1 MKHEVLWALRPT
13 LGNTVVLNTR
23 FSGRAY
29 LIGNTIVLTTRFSGC
44 YPISVDIPLELE
56 AALLLLYDGREME
69 SYLSTTY
76 WSESTIIAM
85 IM

>member
-13 LGNTVVLNTR
+13 LGNTVVL
-23 FSGRAY
+23 
-29 LIGNTIVLTTRFSGC
+29 TTRFSGG

-69 SYLSTTY
+69 SHLLTTY

-85 IM
+85 NM